1 VSPRGRKGIGNFLDS
16 RPTRGKNSDATRF
29 YNQENNMHPRNNGRT
44 LPRPPLLHAL
54 LLVIAALFWLIQAAP
69 VRAAEDNTYDQDSVL
84 KEAKEFFGETTE
96 GLAKVIEKAFK
107 EQGRPVGYIKGE
119 ELSAAVTVG
128 LSYGKGDLKM
138 KNGETLKVFWQG
150 PSVGFDLGL
159 NASKVFVLV
168 YNLSDKNDIYQR
180 FPGVDGSLYWVAG
193 VGMNYQQRQNIVLA
207 PIRLGVGWR
216 AGASVGYMH
225 YTRERTYNPF

>member
-1 VSPRGRKGIGNFLDS
+1 
-16 RPTRGKNSDATRF
+16 
-29 YNQENNMHPRNNGRT
+29 MHPRNNGRT

-168 YNLSDKNDIYQR
+168 YNLTDKNDIYQR

-225 YTRERTYNPF
+225 YTRERTYNPL

>member
-1 VSPRGRKGIGNFLDS
+1 
-16 RPTRGKNSDATRF
+16 
-29 YNQENNMHPRNNGRT
+29 MHPRNNGRA

-168 YNLSDKNDIYQR
+168 YNLTDKNDIYQR

-225 YTRERTYNPF
+225 YSRERTYNPF